1 MMPMGNQDLL
11 KLLIYARGST
21 KRDNESIPS
30 RTHFQKEM
38 FLLLKETV
46 FSKIEEYGFVPHY
59 YGPFSRDLD
68 SDLVELTVSGKVN
81 DTDGYTLTP
90 IGFRE
95 TSELWNKLD
104 PTHKSALIRIK
115 ENYNRMDSESLIDYV
130 YGKFKKYTVKS
141 AVILQNLYDY
151 FESFANEHEITVEDI
166 DNAFDRVRHPLNE
179 SSH

>member
-1 MMPMGNQDLL
+1 MIPMGNQDLL

-46 FSKIEEYGFVPHY
+46 FSKIEGYGFVPHY

-141 AVILQNLYDY
+141 AVILQNQYDY
-151 FESFANEHEITVEDI
+151 FESFANENEITVEDI